1 MVGRMQ
7 QRYKLTISGQVQG
20 VGYRRWFQ
28 QQAIQLQVCGWV
40 RNLPTGQV
48 EALVITTPT
57 QLQRLIELAYIGPNL
72 AQVIEVSTVSDE
84 GGIGFQDFQIIK

>member
-28 QQAIQLQVCGWV
+28 QQAIQLQDCGWV

-48 EALVITTPT
+48 EALVITTPA

-72 AQVIEVSTVSDE
+72 ARVIEVSY
-84 GGIGFQDFQIIK
+84 GFR